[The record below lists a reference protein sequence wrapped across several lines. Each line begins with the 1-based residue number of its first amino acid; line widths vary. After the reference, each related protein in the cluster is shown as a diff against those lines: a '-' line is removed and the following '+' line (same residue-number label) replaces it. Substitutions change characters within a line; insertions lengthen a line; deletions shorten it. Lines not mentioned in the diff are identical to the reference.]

1 MYHIN
6 ISNIKGS
13 NDMIDQKILTL
24 LEVYE
29 KKSFS
34 KASHSLAITQPAVSQ
49 HIKALEEEFGVK
61 IFERGS
67 SELIVTKEGEMI
79 IQTARKMLGIYNLL
93 LQDLKDRRGSV
104 AHLIIGVTH
113 TVESNP
119 IAESL
124 AKFCSEND
132 GISIKIITDT
142 ITNLYKKL
150 KSYELDMIIVEGRK
164 QEEGLK
170 FFMLDTDYLCLA
182 VSPDHPFA
190 KRELVTLSE
199 LKAENLILRLPS
211 SGTRNLFV
219 AHLESNNMSISEF
232 NVILELDNVATIKD
246 LIRRNFGV
254 SILPR
259 SACLDEIKKGKII
272 VLPIENLSM
281 IRDMNIVYRSD
292 FLQMDILRGIVK
304 AYNETLRLYK

>member
-1 MYHIN
+1 ML
-6 ISNIKGS
+6 
-13 NDMIDQKILTL
+13 DQKLLTL
-24 LEVYE
+24 LKVYE

-34 KASHSLAITQPAVSQ
+34 KASRSLAITQPAVSQ

-61 IFERGS
+61 IFDRS
-67 SELIVTKEGEMI
+67 NSKFIVTKEGEMI
-79 IQTARKMLGIYNLL
+79 IQTARKMLGMYNLL
-93 LQDLKDRRGSV
+93 LQDLSDRKESV
-104 AHLIIGVTH
+104 EHLIIGVTH

-124 AKFCSEND
+124 ARFCSEND
-132 GISIKIITDT
+132 GISIKIITDS
-142 ITNLYKKL
+142 IKNLYKQL
-150 KSYELDMIIVEGRK
+150 RSYELDMIIVEGRT

-190 KRELVTLSE
+190 NRELITLRE
-199 LKAENLILRLPS
+199 LKSENLILRLPN

-219 AHLESNNMSISEF
+219 SHLESNNMNINEF

-292 FLQMDILRGIVK
+292 FVQTDILRGIVK

>member
-1 MYHIN
+1 ML
-6 ISNIKGS
+6 
-13 NDMIDQKILTL
+13 DQKLLTL

-34 KASHSLAITQPAVSQ
+34 KASRSLAITQPAVSQ

-61 IFERGS
+61 IFDRS
-67 SELIVTKEGEMI
+67 NSKFIVTKEGEMI
-79 IQTARKMLGIYNLL
+79 IQTARKMLGMYNLL
-93 LQDLKDRRGSV
+93 LQDLSDRKELV
-104 AHLIIGVTH
+104 EHLIIGVTH

-124 AKFCSEND
+124 ARFCSEND
-132 GISIKIITDT
+132 GISIKIITDS
-142 ITNLYKKL
+142 IKNLYKQL
-150 KSYELDMIIVEGRK
+150 RSYELDMIIVEGRT

-190 KRELVTLSE
+190 NRELITLRE
-199 LKAENLILRLPS
+199 LKSENLILRLPN

-219 AHLESNNMSISEF
+219 SHLESNNMNINEF

-292 FLQMDILRGIVK
+292 FVQTDILRGIVK